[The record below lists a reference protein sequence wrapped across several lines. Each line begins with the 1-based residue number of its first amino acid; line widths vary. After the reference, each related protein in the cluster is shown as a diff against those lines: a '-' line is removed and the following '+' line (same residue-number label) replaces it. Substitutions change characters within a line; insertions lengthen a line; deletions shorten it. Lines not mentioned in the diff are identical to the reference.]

1 MSEGEEKS
9 FVARVQKEYRVQI
22 PDPLRILMGL
32 NEGDL
37 VEVKIKKA
45 KPPPEEKT
53 EEKPEKA

>member
-9 FVARVQKEYRVQI
+9 FAAKVQKEYRIQI
-22 PDPLRILMGL
+22 PEALRILMGL

-45 KPPPEEKT
+45 KLPPEEKT
-53 EEKPEKA
+53 